1 MSATTFSSKPPW
13 TGPQQSRR
21 IGAAKPA
28 KGRRGSGHILRDL
41 ARQALVHAAA
51 DAGVLRGTESSHARW
66 RDWIRTSSTQARS
79 IWLSEQRCQ
88 ILWDNCARLYAIKT
102 PRSASGRR
110 MRTLVRDGS
119 LNSVIR
125 VVSAIL
131 YR

>member
-51 DAGVLRGTESSHARW
+51 DAGVLRGTESSHDSPLEGLDSDFQYAGAIDLVVRAALSDLMGQLCAPL
-66 RDWIRTSSTQARS
+66 RDQNT
-79 IWLSEQRCQ
+79 
-88 ILWDNCARLYAIKT
+88 
-102 PRSASGRR
+102 
-110 MRTLVRDGS
+110 
-119 LNSVIR
+119 
-125 VVSAIL
+125 
-131 YR
+131 